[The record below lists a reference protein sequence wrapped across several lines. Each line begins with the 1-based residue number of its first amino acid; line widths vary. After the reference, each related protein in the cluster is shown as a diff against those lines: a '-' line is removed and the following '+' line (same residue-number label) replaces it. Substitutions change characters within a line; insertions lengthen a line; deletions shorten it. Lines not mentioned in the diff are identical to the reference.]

1 MQDDENVMQEAQE
14 MLRQLVQLRVQMG
27 ADQFTTIAERL
38 GLPPEVL
45 EIVEEAAGQVE
56 GDEAGNGGPT
66 PIQPRPLDSL
76 VTPGGQPVTGGPSG
90 LVLPDGTPY
99 RPQAESQN
107 LNGAGELDEDDTED
121 LLSLEEQE
129 AQAQQMFQE
138 LLGVRLVIGDE
149 NFNSL
154 AERMGM
160 SAEASDAISQA
171 AGEIDQ
177 QIADRYPDEGEG
189 NTVRLLN
196 ARMMMGEERF
206 SELAEQVGMPQEMR
220 DGLEDLAAQIEAQQD
235 DEDEPDLPA

>member
-27 ADQFTTIAERL
+27 PEQFTTIAERL
-38 GLPPEVL
+38 GLPQEVL
-45 EIVEEAAGQVE
+45 DIVEEAAGQVE
-56 GDEAGNGGPT
+56 SGPDPS

-76 VTPGGQPVTGGPSG
+76 VTASGQPVQSSGGGMG
-90 LVLPDGTPY
+90 LVMPDGTPY
-99 RPQAESQN
+99 RPQAESQS

-129 AQAQQMFQE
+129 SQAQQMFQE
-138 LLGVRLVIGDE
+138 LLGVRLVIGEE
-149 NFNSL
+149 NFTAL
-154 AERMGM
+154 ADRMGM
-160 SAEASDAISQA
+160 SPEASEAIGQA

-177 QIADRYPDEGEG
+177 QIADRYPDEDEG

-220 DGLEDLAAQIEAQQD
+220 DGLEDLAAQIEAQQG

>member
-1 MQDDENVMQEAQE
+1 MNMQDDENVMQEAQE

-27 ADQFTTIAERL
+27 AEQFSTIAERL

-56 GDEAGNGGPT
+56 GDEAEGGPT

-76 VTPGGQPVTGGPSG
+76 VRPGGQPVTGGATG

-99 RPQAESQN
+99 RPQAESQT
-107 LNGAGELDEDDTED
+107 LNGSGTLDEDDTED

-160 SAEASDAISQA
+160 SPEASDAISQA

-177 QIADRYPDEGEG
+177 QIADRYPDEDEG

-220 DGLEDLAAQIEAQQD
+220 DGLEDLAAQIEAQQG
-235 DEDEPDLPA
+235 DEPDLQA